1 MDKDIDKLNSIKD
14 LNELKNYLID
24 GLKDKTETF
33 SETIMDLI
41 EEYKEQLMIRSRDF
55 SKYKTNRRLLSFA
68 LYKISFDNRDIYR
81 QNPSISTPMFDSF
94 ILFLL

>member
-41 EEYKEQLMIRSRDF
+41 
-55 SKYKTNRRLLSFA
+55 N
-68 LYKISFDNRDIYR
+68 
-81 QNPSISTPMFDSF
+81 SIKNNS
-94 ILFLL
+94 